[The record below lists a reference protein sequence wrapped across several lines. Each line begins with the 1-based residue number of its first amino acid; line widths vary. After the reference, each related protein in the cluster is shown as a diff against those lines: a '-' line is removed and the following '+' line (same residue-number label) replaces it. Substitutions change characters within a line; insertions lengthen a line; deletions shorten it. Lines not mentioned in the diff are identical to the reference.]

1 MSHIA
6 PEVDTRDTLGKTQHF
21 NGTVG
26 LTSALVPS
34 TPQGKLGSVLVRNP
48 NSNGVTE
55 VLYVSFDGGTT
66 YLSLSRGEFAGW
78 YPKSNS
84 SGTPI
89 QQVRVLGSTADVN
102 YEIIMDFEV

>member
-1 MSHIA
+1 MSHVA
-6 PEVDTRDTLGKTQHF
+6 PEVDTKDTLGTTKHF

-26 LTSALVPS
+26 ITSTLVPTVS
-34 TPQGKLGSVLVRNP
+34 AGKIGNVLVRNP

-55 VLYVSFDGGTT
+55 VLYVSFDGGTN

-78 YPKSNS
+78 YPKSNE

-89 QQVRVLGSTADVN
+89 TQIRVLGSTADVN